1 MGVLD
6 HSHSPSLVDTF
17 SSDVA
22 RFGLGG
28 YPHGIVMHAADRNLA
43 VIKLQ
48 ERPTLGDIIHIM
60 WQVMLP
66 LMNMHGSGAPWVLR
80 VGAYV
85 RV

>member
-1 MGVLD
+1 MVGILD
-6 HSHSPSLVDTF
+6 HSGSEALCQKF
-17 SSDVA
+17 SGAAAQV
-22 RFGLGG
+22 GL
-28 YPHGIVMHAADRNLA
+28 YPHGLVMPAADRNLA